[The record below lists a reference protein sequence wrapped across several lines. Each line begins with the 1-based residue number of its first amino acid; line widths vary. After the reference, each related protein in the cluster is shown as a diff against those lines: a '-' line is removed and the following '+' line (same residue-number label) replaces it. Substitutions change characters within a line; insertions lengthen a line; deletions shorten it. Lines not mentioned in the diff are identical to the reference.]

1 MDAVSATPVS
11 RALWFIESHFASELT
26 LEEIADAGCVSRY
39 HMSRVFAITMGYP
52 IMRYLRGR
60 RLTEAARALAD
71 GAPDILKV
79 ALHVGYGSH
88 EAFTR
93 AFREQFGVTPE
104 AVRAQ
109 GNLNNVRVMEPMK
122 MHEQLLESVEAR
134 LEERGVLLIAGLG
147 ARYGCENS
155 VGIPAQWQKFVP
167 HLGSIAGQVGR
178 KAYGVMC
185 NYDDDGNFDYTCGV
199 EVSDFSRVSTD
210 WGRVIIPAQEYAVF
224 THRDHISTI
233 RSTWA
238 TIWNK
243 RLPESAREVSDAPN
257 FELYGEDFDS
267 VTGRGLVEIWLPLVP
282 KSAR

>member
-243 RLPESAREVSDAPN
+243 WLPESAREVSDAPN

>member
-11 RALWFIESHFASELT
+11 RALWFIESHFGRELT

-39 HMSRVFAITMGYP
+39 HMSRVFALTMGYP
-52 IMRYLRGR
+52 IMRYVRGR
-60 RLTEAARALAD
+60 RLTEAARALVD

-93 AFREQFGVTPE
+93 AFREQFGMTPE

-109 GNLNNVRVMEPMK
+109 GNLNNVRVMEPMR
-122 MHEQLLESVEAR
+122 MQEQLLESVEAR
-134 LEERGVLLIAGLG
+134 LEEGGVLLIAGLG
-147 ARYGCENS
+147 VRYGCENS

-210 WGRVIIPAQEYAVF
+210 WSRIIIPAREYAVF

-243 RLPESAREVSDAPN
+243 WLPESARKVSDAPN

>member
-52 IMRYLRGR
+52 IMRYVRGR

-243 RLPESAREVSDAPN
+243 WLPESAREVSDAPN